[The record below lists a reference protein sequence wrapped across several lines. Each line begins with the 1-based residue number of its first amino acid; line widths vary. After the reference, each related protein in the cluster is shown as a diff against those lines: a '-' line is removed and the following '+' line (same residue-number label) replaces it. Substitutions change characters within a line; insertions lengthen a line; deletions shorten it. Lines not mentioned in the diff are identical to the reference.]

1 MKFAPIIN
9 PDVRK
14 PAPSAVR
21 VDLRKVFLI
30 GTGLW
35 LLATAVCLVLMACGF
50 AMMQLLIICGS
61 GVAAGLLMLLWEHF
75 DRWNYRRLGE

>member
-1 MKFAPIIN
+1 LAP
-9 PDVRK
+9 
-14 PAPSAVR
+14 
-21 VDLRKVFLI
+21 
-30 GTGLW
+30 GLW

>member
-1 MKFAPIIN
+1 MKFAPILN

-14 PAPSAVR
+14 PAPNPVR

-30 GTGLW
+30 GIGLW
-35 LLATAVCLVLMACGF
+35 LLALVVCLVLMACGF
-50 AMMQLLIICGS
+50 NMVRLLIICGS
-61 GVAAGLLMLLWEHF
+61 GIVVGMLLLLWEHF